1 MSRLRTAAL
10 LGVIALPIVIGGA
23 AIERQSTRDG
33 AHVFDQ
39 VLSLVSDRF
48 VDTLQQNQLFE
59 KAARG
64 LVQQLDDPYSE
75 LYTPAQLK
83 RFSTVATGKY
93 GGIGMQIE
101 QQEGAI
107 VVVRV
112 FDHTP
117 AEQAGV
123 AEGDHIVGIDTASTR
138 GWTSQQV
145 SDVLIG
151 TIGTK
156 VNVKFARPGIASAIE
171 HSFTRAE
178 IHVPAVPYSLMLD
191 NKIAYVPL
199 QQFSENSAAEL
210 RANVNRLL
218 HEGAKGIVLDLRSDP
233 GGILDQ
239 GLDIADLFLG
249 SGQTI
254 ASVRT
259 RQGPP
264 QVFTTHGGQHV
275 PDVPLVVLVDGY
287 SASASEIVTGALQ
300 DHDRALVVGTT
311 SFGKGLVQT
320 VFPLD
325 GGWAMKLTT
334 GKWYT
339 PSGRSIQRNRKH
351 IDPDSAAGASS
362 DPAAG
367 LSADAKPDSLE
378 QDSVKKHRPMYKS
391 DAGRTIYGGG
401 GVTPDIIVPEDT
413 VTTAE
418 QEFAK
423 AIAPKFPALRGVLY
437 QYSFELKDHVAKDF
451 TVTPAWRDELYK
463 RLQTAK
469 IVTDRKQYDAATPLV
484 NRWLS
489 QQVARLAFG
498 DSTAFRRTIPDDP
511 QLRKALDVLRKGQ
524 TQKDLFSIARADAT
538 PGH

>member
-39 VLSLVSDRF
+39 VLSLVSERF

-145 SDVLIG
+145 SDVLVG

-156 VNVKFARPGIASAIE
+156 VNVKFARPGISAPIE
-171 HSFTRAE
+171 HSFARAE
-178 IHVPAVPYSLMLD
+178 IHVPAVPYALMLD

-199 QQFSENSAAEL
+199 QQFSENSAMEI

-218 HEGAKGIVLDLRSDP
+218 ARGREGNRPRSP
-233 GGILDQ
+233 Q
-239 GLDIADLFLG
+239 R
-249 SGQTI
+249 SGRHPRSGTRHRRSLPRERPDDRER
-254 ASVRT
+254 AHAHRVRRRCST
-259 RQGPP
+259 RTAAHTSPTFRSSCSSTATP
-264 QVFTTHGGQHV
+264 RPRARSSPARCRITTARSS
-275 PDVPLVVLVDGY
+275 
-287 SASASEIVTGALQ
+287 SA
-300 DHDRALVVGTT
+300 RRR
-311 SFGKGLVQT
+311 FGKGLVQT

-339 PSGRSIQRNRKH
+339 PSGRSIQKNRKH
-351 IDPDSAAGASS
+351 IDPDSAVGA
-362 DPAAG
+362 
-367 LSADAKPDSLE
+367 
-378 QDSVKKHRPMYKS
+378 
-391 DAGRTIYGGG
+391 
-401 GVTPDIIVPEDT
+401 
-413 VTTAE
+413 
-418 QEFAK
+418 
-423 AIAPKFPALRGVLY
+423 
-437 QYSFELKDHVAKDF
+437 VAS
-451 TVTPAWRDELYK
+451 E
-463 RLQTAK
+463 
-469 IVTDRKQYDAATPLV
+469 
-484 NRWLS
+484 
-489 QQVARLAFG
+489 
-498 DSTAFRRTIPDDP
+498 
-511 QLRKALDVLRKGQ
+511 
-524 TQKDLFSIARADAT
+524 
-538 PGH
+538 